1 MGFHCAGVLS
11 LLLRFLLSFPPGKL
25 PEGWAHPLLSLV
37 VTGALISP
45 AREDE
50 GDFFISPRLD
60 IRRSRFRIYRHLLRA
75 RARPAVPRR
84 DKPPYPSFLRRSP
97 FARRRR
103 RNPPSGKERRGK
115 ENPGSANIRPTLRNI
130 LSLASGLADPLRP
143 VCAPPLHPRPLRFLV
158 EILRRSLSPPRGG
171 FITAQ
176 SKAPYEP
183 FCVDRARG
191 ESRSIIASRESL
203 QV

>member
-75 RARPAVPRR
+75 RAT
-84 DKPPYPSFLRRSP
+84 RRSSP
-97 FARRRR
+97 RQATLPDLSSSFPLRRRR
-103 RNPPSGKERRGK
+103 RRRTSLSGKRKPERRI
-115 ENPGSANIRPTLRNI
+115 P
-130 LSLASGLADPLRP
+130 D
-143 VCAPPLHPRPLRFLV
+143 
-158 EILRRSLSPPRGG
+158 
-171 FITAQ
+171 AQ
-176 SKAPYEP
+176 TTG
-183 FCVDRARG
+183 R
-191 ESRSIIASRESL
+191 L
-203 QV
+203 